1 MGLFSFQVTGADQ
14 TLKGVTSVLGNMQ
27 DLTPFWR
34 DVWAPKYFAVV
45 QDLFN
50 TSGSARGAMGR
61 FTSGPWQ
68 RWSPKYAVWRK
79 QNAPNGSILTL
90 SGRLRESVRWS
101 GLGLGQE
108 GFFEATA
115 TGVTFGTSVPY
126 AAVHQYGSEKKNM
139 PARPFLPT
147 PNAAVF
153 GPLLQQWILKTQ
165 AGS

>member
-1 MGLFSFQVTGADQ
+1 MGLFSFQVTGVDE
-14 TLKGVTSVLGNMQ
+14 TLKGLTSVLGNVQ

-34 DVWAPKYFAVV
+34 DVWAPRYFAVV

-61 FTSGPWQ
+61 FTSGPWA

-79 QNAPNGSILTL
+79 QNAPGGSILTL
-90 SGRLRESVRWS
+90 SGRLRESLRWS
-101 GLGLGQE
+101 GAGLGPE
-108 GFFEATA
+108 GYFEATP
-115 TGVTFGTSVPY
+115 TSVEFGTTVPY
-126 AAVHQYGSEKKNM
+126 ARFHQYGTSKM

-153 GPLLQQWILKTQ
+153 MPLLQQWILKTQ